1 MGPGDS
7 DDGPEQNM
15 LPLGADAPEDPEP
28 PVDPER
34 VQRRLLYPEERPP
47 ADPPV
52 REPMPSVSWT
62 PPSRAPEPP
71 ASEYDPEP
79 PPPED
84 EPPLEESTQP
94 VERPAPV
101 APAPVEP
108 PQPVEPPRPVE
119 PPQPVEPGGPPTSE
133 ASRGSETPE
142 TAAPEAPSRVTTSER
157 PRPASI
163 REGRLTVEEHLEK
176 ILRGIGPLGAYDQ
189 PLVESLGL
197 PLLEGFVSESDLPR
211 FANSAMDGYA
221 IRAEDVVGASQDN
234 PITLPVVGE
243 IAAGSARPFAISAGT
258 AVKIMTGA
266 PIPRGADAVIPFEK
280 TDHGNARVAIY
291 DTALPGACIRPQ
303 GADVKVGD
311 RVLEEGTVLGPREI
325 GLLAALGAPRVKAR
339 PRPRVVVISTG
350 TELREPGT
358 HLDYD
363 SINDGNSYML
373 AAAVREAGAIC
384 YRVGAVDDNP
394 KTFRRVLSDQLV
406 RADLVVTSGGIS
418 KGDHDVVKETLSALG
433 TVDFVEV
440 AMQPGKPQGFGRVF
454 DEQTP
459 IITLPGNAVSAY
471 VSFEVFV
478 LPAIR
483 RMMGRTPYR
492 RPMVHAVLA
501 ADLQSPPGVRQYVR
515 GVFEVTHRG
524 AKVTPI
530 EGSGSHLVG
539 SLARANALIIVGEDQ
554 TALNLG
560 DTVRTLV
567 LDRPF

>member
-1 MGPGDS
+1 
-7 DDGPEQNM
+7 M
-15 LPLGADAPEDPEP
+15 LPLGADTRADT
-28 PVDPER
+28 R
-34 VQRRLLYPEERPP
+34 P
-47 ADPPV
+47 ADA
-52 REPMPSVSWT
+52 EPAYAEPDPS
-62 PPSRAPEPP
+62 A
-71 ASEYDPEP
+71 DPDPTP
-79 PPPED
+79 PPP
-84 EPPLEESTQP
+84 TAQP
-94 VERPAPV
+94 TPA
-101 APAPVEP
+101 
-108 PQPVEPPRPVE
+108 
-119 PPQPVEPGGPPTSE
+119 T
-133 ASRGSETPE
+133 
-142 TAAPEAPSRVTTSER
+142 R

-163 REGRLTVEEHLEK
+163 REGFLTVEDHLEK
-176 ILRGIGPLGAYDQ
+176 ILRGIGPLAAYDQ

-197 PLLEGFVSESDLPR
+197 PMLEGFVSELDLPR
-211 FANSAMDGYA
+211 FDNSAMDGYA
-221 IRAEDVVGASQDN
+221 IRAEDVVGAGPDS
-234 PITLPVVGE
+234 PVTLPVVGE

-266 PIPRGADAVIPFEK
+266 PIPRGADAVVAYEK
-280 TDHGNARVAIY
+280 TDRGNARVAIY
-291 DTALPGACIRPQ
+291 SAVERGASIRLK
-303 GADVKVGD
+303 GADVKIGD

-325 GLLAALGAPRVKAR
+325 GLLASLGAPRVKAR

-363 SINDGNSYML
+363 SINDSNSYML

-406 RADLVVTSGGIS
+406 RADLVVTSGGVS

-433 TVDFVEV
+433 TVDFVQV

-501 ADLQSPPGVRQYVR
+501 SDLQSPPGTRQYVR

>member
-1 MGPGDS
+1 M
-7 DDGPEQNM
+7 
-15 LPLGADAPEDPEP
+15 
-28 PVDPER
+28 
-34 VQRRLLYPEERPP
+34 
-47 ADPPV
+47 
-52 REPMPSVSWT
+52 
-62 PPSRAPEPP
+62 
-71 ASEYDPEP
+71 
-79 PPPED
+79 
-84 EPPLEESTQP
+84 
-94 VERPAPV
+94 
-101 APAPVEP
+101 
-108 PQPVEPPRPVE
+108 
-119 PPQPVEPGGPPTSE
+119 
-133 ASRGSETPE
+133 
-142 TAAPEAPSRVTTSER
+142 
-157 PRPASI
+157 
-163 REGRLTVEEHLEK
+163 LTVEDHLEK

-197 PLLEGFVSESDLPR
+197 PMAESFVSTTDLPR
-211 FANSAMDGYA
+211 FDNSAMDGYA
-221 IRAEDVVGASQDN
+221 VRAEDLVDAS
-234 PITLPVVGE
+234 PESPVTLPVVGE
-243 IAAGSARPFAISAGT
+243 IAAGSAKPFAISAGT

-266 PIPRGADAVIPFEK
+266 PIPRGATAVVPFEK
-280 TDHGNARVAIY
+280 TDRGNARVVIHASP
-291 DTALPGACIRPQ
+291 AAGACIRLR
-303 GADVKVGD
+303 GGDVKVGD
-311 RVLEEGTVLGPREI
+311 QVLDEGTVLGPREI

-373 AAAVREAGAIC
+373 AAAVRAAGAIC

-471 VSFEVFV
+471 VSFEIFV

-483 RMMGRTPYR
+483 RMMGRSPYR

-501 ADLQSPPGVRQYVR
+501 SDLQSPSGTRQYIR
-515 GVFEVTHRG
+515 AVFEVTHRG

-530 EGSGSHLVG
+530 VGSGSHLVG
-539 SLARANALIIVGEDQ
+539 ALAQANALIIVGEDQ

>member
-1 MGPGDS
+1 MPPGDT
-7 DDGPEQNM
+7 DDGPEQSM
-15 LPLGADAPEDPEP
+15 LPLGSE
-28 PVDPER
+28 
-34 VQRRLLYPEERPP
+34 
-47 ADPPV
+47 
-52 REPMPSVSWT
+52 T
-62 PPSRAPEPP
+62 PPDPRPVSPP
-71 ASEYDPEP
+71 TTASDSEATEQV
-79 PPPED
+79 
-84 EPPLEESTQP
+84 PLP
-94 VERPAPV
+94 AAPV
-101 APAPVEP
+101 ADPAAAPVADPAPA
-108 PQPVEPPRPVE
+108 
-119 PPQPVEPGGPPTSE
+119 PTP
-133 ASRGSETPE
+133 APAAAVETPPA
-142 TAAPEAPSRVTTSER
+142 TR
-157 PRPASI
+157 PRPSSI
-163 REGRLTVEEHLEK
+163 RDGLLTVEDHLEK

-189 PLVESLGL
+189 PIVESLGL
-197 PLLEGFVSESDLPR
+197 PLHESFVSPSDLPL
-211 FANSAMDGYA
+211 FDNSAMDGYA
-221 IRAEDVVGASQDN
+221 IRAQDLAGASREE
-234 PITLPVVGE
+234 PAVLPVVGE

-258 AVKIMTGA
+258 AVRIMTGA

-280 TDHGNARVAIY
+280 TDRGNARVEIY
-291 DTALPGACIRPQ
+291 ESTTPGACIRRK
-303 GADVKVGD
+303 GGD
-311 RVLEEGTVLGPREI
+311 IVAGDTVLAEGTVLGPREI

-350 TELREPGT
+350 SELREPGT

-373 AAAVREAGAIC
+373 AAAVRDAGAIC

-394 KTFRRVLSDQLV
+394 KTFRKVLSDQLV

-440 AMQPGKPQGFGRVF
+440 AMQPGRPQGFGRVF

-501 ADLQSPPGVRQYVR
+501 SDLRSTPGIRQYVR

-524 AKVTPI
+524 AKVTPLQ
-530 EGSGSHLVG
+530 GHGSHLVG
-539 SLARANALIIVGEDQ
+539 ALAKANALIIVGEDQ

>member
-1 MGPGDS
+1 
-7 DDGPEQNM
+7 
-15 LPLGADAPEDPEP
+15 
-28 PVDPER
+28 
-34 VQRRLLYPEERPP
+34 
-47 ADPPV
+47 
-52 REPMPSVSWT
+52 
-62 PPSRAPEPP
+62 
-71 ASEYDPEP
+71 
-79 PPPED
+79 
-84 EPPLEESTQP
+84 
-94 VERPAPV
+94 
-101 APAPVEP
+101 
-108 PQPVEPPRPVE
+108 
-119 PPQPVEPGGPPTSE
+119 
-133 ASRGSETPE
+133 
-142 TAAPEAPSRVTTSER
+142 
-157 PRPASI
+157 
-163 REGRLTVEEHLEK
+163 
-176 ILRGIGPLGAYDQ
+176 
-189 PLVESLGL
+189 
-197 PLLEGFVSESDLPR
+197 
-211 FANSAMDGYA
+211 MDGYA
-221 IRAEDVVGASQDN
+221 VRAEDVAGASRET
-234 PITLPVVGE
+234 PIVLPVVGE
-243 IAAGSARPFAISAGT
+243 IAAGSAKPFAISAGT

-266 PIPRGADAVIPFEK
+266 PIPRGADAVIPYEQ
-280 TDHGNARVAIY
+280 TDHGNARVEIY
-291 DTALPGACIRPQ
+291 AAAAPGACIRRQ
-303 GADVKVGD
+303 GADVKTGD
-311 RVLEEGTVLGPREI
+311 SVLEEGAVLGPREI

-350 TELREPGT
+350 SELREPGT

-373 AAAVREAGAIC
+373 AAAVRAAGAIC

-394 KTFRRVLSDQLV
+394 KAFRKVLSEQLV

-501 ADLQSPPGVRQYVR
+501 SDLQSPPGVRQYVR

-530 EGSGSHLVG
+530 PGAGSHLVG
-539 SLARANALIIVGEDQ
+539 SLAQANALIIVGEDQ

-567 LDRPF
+567 LDRPY

>member
-1 MGPGDS
+1 
-7 DDGPEQNM
+7 M
-15 LPLGADAPEDPEP
+15 LPIGADTPAEPQAGQAEPAEAPAAP
-28 PVDPER
+28 
-34 VQRRLLYPEERPP
+34 RPP
-47 ADPPV
+47 TRA
-52 REPMPSVSWT
+52 RPS
-62 PPSRAPEPP
+62 
-71 ASEYDPEP
+71 
-79 PPPED
+79 
-84 EPPLEESTQP
+84 
-94 VERPAPV
+94 
-101 APAPVEP
+101 
-108 PQPVEPPRPVE
+108 
-119 PPQPVEPGGPPTSE
+119 
-133 ASRGSETPE
+133 
-142 TAAPEAPSRVTTSER
+142 
-157 PRPASI
+157 SI
-163 REGRLTVEEHLEK
+163 PDGILTVEDHLER
-176 ILRGIGPLGAYDQ
+176 ILRGVGPLAAYDQ

-197 PLLEGFVSESDLPR
+197 PLHEAFVATMDLPL
-211 FANSAMDGYA
+211 FDNSAMDGYA
-221 IRAEDVVGASQDN
+221 VRAADVAGASRDN
-234 PITLPVVGE
+234 PVTLPVVGE

-266 PIPRGADAVIPFEK
+266 PIPRGADSVVPYEQ
-280 TDHGNARVAIY
+280 TDRGNARVQIY
-291 DTALPGACIRPQ
+291 ATAEPGACVRPK
-303 GADVKVGD
+303 GDDVTMGD
-311 RVLEEGTVLGPREI
+311 TVLAEGTVLGPREI

-350 TELREPGT
+350 NELREPGT

-394 KTFRRVLSDQLV
+394 RTFQRVLSEQLV

-418 KGDHDVVKETLSALG
+418 QGDHDVVKQTLSALG
-433 TVDFVEV
+433 TVEFNEV

-501 ADLQSPPGVRQYVR
+501 ADLNSRPGVRQYVR

-524 AKVTPI
+524 AKVTPLT
-530 EGSGSHLVG
+530 GAGSHLVG
-539 SLARANALIIVGEDQ
+539 TLAKANALIIVGEDQ
-554 TALNLG
+554 TALHLG

>member
-1 MGPGDS
+1 
-7 DDGPEQNM
+7 M
-15 LPLGADAPEDPEP
+15 LPLGSDGSSAPAPDDEP
-28 PVDPER
+28 TEQVDTSAVP
-34 VQRRLLYPEERPP
+34 PAAPARPP
-47 ADPPV
+47 A
-52 REPMPSVSWT
+52 
-62 PPSRAPEPP
+62 
-71 ASEYDPEP
+71 
-79 PPPED
+79 
-84 EPPLEESTQP
+84 
-94 VERPAPV
+94 
-101 APAPVEP
+101 
-108 PQPVEPPRPVE
+108 
-119 PPQPVEPGGPPTSE
+119 
-133 ASRGSETPE
+133 
-142 TAAPEAPSRVTTSER
+142 R

-163 REGRLTVEEHLEK
+163 REGFLTVEEHLEK

-189 PLVESLGL
+189 PIVESLGL
-197 PLLEGFVSESDLPR
+197 PLLEDFVSATDLPR
-211 FANSAMDGYA
+211 FDNSAMDGYA
-221 IRAEDVVGASQDN
+221 VRAEDIATATRDQPV
-234 PITLPVVGE
+234 TLPVVGE

-266 PIPRGADAVIPFEK
+266 PIPRGADAVVPFEE
-280 TDHGNARVAIY
+280 TDRGNARVVVYASAPADARARRRGDDISAG
-291 DTALPGACIRPQ
+291 DT
-303 GADVKVGD
+303 
-311 RVLEEGTVLGPREI
+311 VLEQGTVLGPREI
-325 GLLAALGAPRVKAR
+325 GLLASLGAPRVKAR

-350 TELREPGT
+350 NELREPGT

-373 AAAVREAGAIC
+373 AAAVRAAGAIC

-394 KTFRRVLSDQLV
+394 KTFRRVLSEQLV

-440 AMQPGKPQGFGRVF
+440 AMQPGKPQGFGKVF

-501 ADLQSPPGVRQYVR
+501 ADLRSRPGIRQYVR

-539 SLARANALIIVGEDQ
+539 ALAKANALIIVGEDQ
-554 TALNLG
+554 TALNMG

-567 LDRPF
+567 LDRPY

>member
-1 MGPGDS
+1 
-7 DDGPEQNM
+7 M
-15 LPLGADAPEDPEP
+15 LPLGPDDQQASVAGTSQGTASEDAVTQSVPQPPPAPTPATPAPAE
-28 PVDPER
+28 PVDGAAA
-34 VQRRLLYPEERPP
+34 VSATP
-47 ADPPV
+47 A
-52 REPMPSVSWT
+52 
-62 PPSRAPEPP
+62 
-71 ASEYDPEP
+71 
-79 PPPED
+79 
-84 EPPLEESTQP
+84 
-94 VERPAPV
+94 
-101 APAPVEP
+101 APA
-108 PQPVEPPRPVE
+108 
-119 PPQPVEPGGPPTSE
+119 G
-133 ASRGSETPE
+133 
-142 TAAPEAPSRVTTSER
+142 TTTR
-157 PRPASI
+157 PRPASV
-163 REGRLTVEEHLEK
+163 REGLLTVEDHLEK

-197 PLLEGFVSESDLPR
+197 PLHEAFVSPSDLPL
-211 FANSAMDGYA
+211 FDNSAMDGYA
-221 IRAEDVVGASQDN
+221 IRAEDVVGASREQ
-234 PITLPVVGE
+234 PVALPVVGE

-266 PIPRGADAVIPFEK
+266 PIPRGADSVIPFEK
-280 TDHGNARVAIY
+280 TDRGNARVEIY
-291 DTALPGACIRPQ
+291 ESTKPGACIRPK
-303 GADVKVGD
+303 GDDVKTGET
-311 RVLEEGTVLGPREI
+311 VLDEGTVLGPREI

-350 TELREPGT
+350 SELREPGT

-373 AAAVREAGAIC
+373 AAAVRAAGAIC

-394 KTFRRVLSDQLV
+394 RTFRKVLSEQLV

-501 ADLQSPPGVRQYVR
+501 SDLRSTPGIRQYVR

-530 EGSGSHLVG
+530 QGNGSHLVG
-539 SLARANALIIVGEDQ
+539 ALAKANALIIVGEDQ

>member
-1 MGPGDS
+1 MPPEET
-7 DDGPEQNM
+7 DGSEQNM
-15 LPLGADAPEDPEP
+15 LPLDPPTPEEFPPDDVERTEQVFAYTPPDDAPVPDEPPPEGEPPPEEPADVAPAVEPVVEPTVEAGEAVEPVPTLGGPPPTAAELAEPEILQSGPEPETPVVEAPEPQVPAETPEAELEDPQGDAPE
-28 PVDPER
+28 
-34 VQRRLLYPEERPP
+34 
-47 ADPPV
+47 
-52 REPMPSVSWT
+52 
-62 PPSRAPEPP
+62 
-71 ASEYDPEP
+71 AS
-79 PPPED
+79 
-84 EPPLEESTQP
+84 
-94 VERPAPV
+94 
-101 APAPVEP
+101 APAGRV
-108 PQPVEPPRPVE
+108 
-119 PPQPVEPGGPPTSE
+119 
-133 ASRGSETPE
+133 E
-142 TAAPEAPSRVTTSER
+142 TARA
-157 PRPASI
+157 RPASI
-163 REGRLTVEEHLEK
+163 REGLLTVEEHLEK

-197 PLLEGFVSESDLPR
+197 PLLEGFVSPSDLPR
-211 FANSAMDGYA
+211 FDNSSMDGYA
-221 IRAEDVVGASQDN
+221 VRAEDVVSASRET
-234 PITLPVVGE
+234 PTVLPVVGE

-266 PIPRGADAVIPFEK
+266 PIPRGADTVIPYEQ
-280 TDHGNARVAIY
+280 TDHGNARVEIY
-291 DTALPGACIRPQ
+291 ASADPGACIRRQ
-303 GADVKVGD
+303 GADVRTGD
-311 RVLEEGTVLGPREI
+311 KVLEEGAVLGPREI

-339 PRPRVVVISTG
+339 PRPRVVIISTG
-350 TELREPGT
+350 SELREPGT

-373 AAAVREAGAIC
+373 AAAVRAAGAIC
-384 YRVGAVDDNP
+384 YRVGAVDDSP
-394 KTFRRVLSDQLV
+394 KAFRRVLSEQLV

-501 ADLQSPPGVRQYVR
+501 SDLQSPSGVRQYVR
-515 GVFEVTHRG
+515 GIFEVTHRG

-530 EGSGSHLVG
+530 PGAGSHLVG
-539 SLARANALIIVGEDQ
+539 SLAQANALIIVGEDQ

>member
-1 MGPGDS
+1 
-7 DDGPEQNM
+7 M
-15 LPLGADAPEDPEP
+15 LPLGSDTPLDPIP
-28 PVDPER
+28 GF
-34 VQRRLLYPEERPP
+34 
-47 ADPPV
+47 
-52 REPMPSVSWT
+52 PSS
-62 PPSRAPEPP
+62 P
-71 ASEYDPEP
+71 ASEGEQ
-79 PPPED
+79 
-84 EPPLEESTQP
+84 TQP
-94 VERPAPV
+94 VPTPPAPAEPAEAEPAPQQPV
-101 APAPVEP
+101 PPAEPQAPA
-108 PQPVEPPRPVE
+108 
-119 PPQPVEPGGPPTSE
+119 
-133 ASRGSETPE
+133 
-142 TAAPEAPSRVTTSER
+142 APSTDPAADQSPEPEEPAASTGAR
-157 PRPASI
+157 PRPASV
-163 REGRLTVEEHLEK
+163 REGMLTVEDHLEK

-197 PLLEGFVSESDLPR
+197 PLHEAFVSPSDLPL
-211 FANSAMDGYA
+211 FDNSAMDGYA
-221 IRAEDVVGASQDN
+221 IRSEDLAGASRAQ
-234 PITLPVVGE
+234 PVVLPVVGE
-243 IAAGSARPFAISAGT
+243 IAAGSGRPFAISAGT

-280 TDHGNARVAIY
+280 TDRGNARVEIY
-291 DTALPGACIRPQ
+291 DSTTPGACIRP
-303 GADVKVGD
+303 KGD
-311 RVLEEGTVLGPREI
+311 DIKAGETVLAEGTVLGPREI
-325 GLLAALGAPRVKAR
+325 GLLASLGAPRAKAR

-350 TELREPGT
+350 DELREPGT
-358 HLDYD
+358 HLDFD

-373 AAAVREAGAIC
+373 AAAVRDAGAIC
-384 YRVGAVDDNP
+384 YRVGAVDDSP
-394 KTFRRVLSDQLV
+394 RTFRKVLSEQLV

-501 ADLQSPPGVRQYVR
+501 ADLRSTPGIRQYVR

-530 EGSGSHLVG
+530 VGNGSHLIG
-539 SLARANALIIVGEDQ
+539 SLAKANALIIVGEDQ
-554 TALNLG
+554 TALNMG

>member
-1 MGPGDS
+1 MLPI
-7 DDGPEQNM
+7 GPETPAEAPWPTAGDAEM
-15 LPLGADAPEDPEP
+15 TEPVDVPAAPLEP
-28 PVDPER
+28 PREHVEHPI
-34 VQRRLLYPEERPP
+34 PP
-47 ADPPV
+47 
-52 REPMPSVSWT
+52 RE
-62 PPSRAPEPP
+62 
-71 ASEYDPEP
+71 
-79 PPPED
+79 
-84 EPPLEESTQP
+84 P
-94 VERPAPV
+94 VERAAPPVAAPV
-101 APAPVEP
+101 APASP
-108 PQPVEPPRPVE
+108 PISDPTPAPA
-119 PPQPVEPGGPPTSE
+119 PQGRLR
-133 ASRGSETPE
+133 A
-142 TAAPEAPSRVTTSER
+142 
-157 PRPASI
+157 ASI
-163 REGRLTVEEHLEK
+163 PDGFLTVEDHLEK
-176 ILRGIGPLGAYDQ
+176 ILRGIGPLAAYDQ

-197 PLLEGFVSESDLPR
+197 PLHEAFVAPMDLPL
-211 FANSAMDGYA
+211 FNNSAMDGYA
-221 IRAEDVVGASQDN
+221 VRAEDVASATRQS
-234 PITLPVVGE
+234 PVTLPVVGE

-266 PIPRGADAVIPFEK
+266 PIPRGADTVVPYEE
-280 TDHGNARVAIY
+280 TDRGNARVQIY
-291 DTALPGACIRPQ
+291 EAPSVGQRIRPK
-303 GADVKVGD
+303 GDDVKAGD
-311 RVLEEGTVLGPREI
+311 TVLAEGTVLGPREI

-350 TELREPGT
+350 NELREPGT

-394 KTFRRVLSDQLV
+394 RTFQRVLSEQLV

-433 TVDFVEV
+433 TVDFSEV
-440 AMQPGKPQGFGRVF
+440 AMQPGKPQGFGKVF

-492 RPMVHAVLA
+492 RPMVHAVLTS
-501 ADLQSPPGVRQYVR
+501 DLQSRPGVRQYVR
-515 GVFEVTHRG
+515 AVFEVTHRG
-524 AKVTPI
+524 AKVTPLA
-530 EGSGSHLVG
+530 GAGSHLVG
-539 SLARANALIIVGEDQ
+539 TLAQANALIIVGEDQ

>member
-1 MGPGDS
+1 
-7 DDGPEQNM
+7 M
-15 LPLGADAPEDPEP
+15 LPIGPDAP
-28 PVDPER
+28 
-34 VQRRLLYPEERPP
+34 
-47 ADPPV
+47 
-52 REPMPSVSWT
+52 
-62 PPSRAPEPP
+62 RAPRHS
-71 ASEYDPEP
+71 AG
-79 PPPED
+79 
-84 EPPLEESTQP
+84 EEELTQP
-94 VERPAPV
+94 VAPPAGRAESADSAAAAPAVPAANPAPSTPTAPPPTTTPS
-101 APAPVEP
+101 APAAP
-108 PQPVEPPRPVE
+108 PSAQTPPAQTPSAQT
-119 PPQPVEPGGPPTSE
+119 PPAQGRLRA
-133 ASRGSETPE
+133 ASVPE
-142 TAAPEAPSRVTTSER
+142 
-157 PRPASI
+157 
-163 REGRLTVEEHLEK
+163 GMLTVEDHLEK
-176 ILRGIGPLGAYDQ
+176 ILRGIGPLAAYDQ

-197 PLLEGFVSESDLPR
+197 PLHEAFVAPMDLPL
-211 FANSAMDGYA
+211 FDNSAMDGYA
-221 IRAEDVVGASQDN
+221 VRAEDVASASRQR
-234 PITLPVVGE
+234 PVTLPVVGE
-243 IAAGSARPFAISAGT
+243 ISAGSARPFAISAGT

-266 PIPRGADAVIPFEK
+266 PIPRGADSVVPYEQS
-280 TDHGNARVAIY
+280 DRGNARVQIY
-291 DTALPGACIRPQ
+291 APTEVGQRIRPK
-303 GADVKVGD
+303 GDDVRTGD
-311 RVLEEGTVLGPREI
+311 TVLAEGTVLGPREI

-350 TELREPGT
+350 SELREPGT

-394 KTFRRVLSDQLV
+394 RTFQKVLSEQLV

-418 KGDHDVVKETLSALG
+418 KGDHDVVKQTLSALG
-433 TVDFVEV
+433 TVDFHEV
-440 AMQPGKPQGFGRVF
+440 AMQPGKPQGFGKVF

-501 ADLQSPPGVRQYVR
+501 EDLQSRPGVRQYVR

-524 AKVTPI
+524 AKVTPLT
-530 EGSGSHLVG
+530 GAGSHMVG
-539 SLARANALIIVGEDQ
+539 TLAQANALIIVGEDQ

>member
-1 MGPGDS
+1 
-7 DDGPEQNM
+7 M
-15 LPLGADAPEDPEP
+15 LPLGSDTPPDPIPGYPSSPAAEGELTEP
-28 PVDPER
+28 VPTQPA
-34 VQRRLLYPEERPP
+34 PP
-47 ADPPV
+47 AAPS
-52 REPMPSVSWT
+52 EP
-62 PPSRAPEPP
+62 
-71 ASEYDPEP
+71 
-79 PPPED
+79 
-84 EPPLEESTQP
+84 LG
-94 VERPAPV
+94 
-101 APAPVEP
+101 APAPAASDPSSLEP
-108 PQPVEPPRPVE
+108 TAPAAPPPAEPAQPVI
-119 PPQPVEPGGPPTSE
+119 PQAASPGPSSPTS
-133 ASRGSETPE
+133 A
-142 TAAPEAPSRVTTSER
+142 R
-157 PRPASI
+157 PRPASV
-163 REGRLTVEEHLEK
+163 REGMLTVEDHLEK

-197 PLLEGFVSESDLPR
+197 PLHEAFVSPSDLPL
-211 FANSAMDGYA
+211 FDNSAMDGYA
-221 IRAEDVVGASQDN
+221 IRSEDVVGASREQ
-234 PITLPVVGE
+234 PVVLPVVGE
-243 IAAGSARPFAISAGT
+243 IAAGSGRPFAISAGT

-280 TDHGNARVAIY
+280 TDRGNARVEIY
-291 DTALPGACIRPQ
+291 EATARGACIRP
-303 GADVKVGD
+303 KGD
-311 RVLEEGTVLGPREI
+311 DIKAGDTVLAEGTVLGAREI
-325 GLLAALGAPRVKAR
+325 GLLASLGAPRAKAR

-350 TELREPGT
+350 DELREPGT
-358 HLDYD
+358 HLDFD
-363 SINDGNSYML
+363 SIYDGNSYML
-373 AAAVREAGAIC
+373 AAAVRDAGAIC
-384 YRVGAVDDNP
+384 YRVGAVEDSP
-394 KTFRRVLSDQLV
+394 RTFRKVLSEQLV

-501 ADLQSPPGVRQYVR
+501 ADLKSTPGIRQYVR

-530 EGSGSHLVG
+530 LGNGSHLIG
-539 SLARANALIIVGEDQ
+539 SLAKANALIIVGEDQ
-554 TALNLG
+554 TALNMG